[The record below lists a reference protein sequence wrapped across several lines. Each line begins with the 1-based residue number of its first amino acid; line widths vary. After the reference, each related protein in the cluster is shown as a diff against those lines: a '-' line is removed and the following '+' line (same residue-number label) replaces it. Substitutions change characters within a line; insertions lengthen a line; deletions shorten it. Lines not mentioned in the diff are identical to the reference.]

1 MVSRERAKRECGTD
15 RGRVA
20 SGQNHAAPATV
31 SGERLPYAT
40 DAVTHD
46 GSGRR
51 RSAPT
56 RKPGNLPSIGS
67 NAGRGASVI
76 GAAGDDKIG

>member
-15 RGRVA
+15 RGRMT

-40 DAVTHD
+40 EAVSND

-51 RSAPT
+51 RSALT
-56 RKPGNLPSIGS
+56 REPGNLPSIGAR
-67 NAGRGASVI
+67 AGRGASAR
-76 GAAGDDKIG
+76 GACG